1 MTQYKLHAKMSK
13 CRFMSKIVEYLRYV
27 ISRLGVKANP
37 VKIKV
42 MIEWP
47 KPNNIKALKGFLS
60 LTSYYCRFIRKKL
73 WYPS

>member
-1 MTQYKLHAKMSK
+1 
-13 CRFMSKIVEYLRYV
+13 LRYV
-27 ISRLGVKANP
+27 ISRLGVKANL

-42 MIEWP
+42 MVEWP